1 MKFSAAAV
9 LAAAAGASAYSNV
22 TYTTEIVT
30 AVTTYCP
37 YATQVTYG
45 GTTYTITEVSYQ
57 VERYTDI
64 SSLSPCTPGHRRNG
78 KVFLSAAARVRGY
91 RDGSRDAHE
100 KYRVMLTSRPLGHH
114 PHHHRLPL
122 HHHPPGDH
130 HFVSDLQHLV
140 CP

>member
-45 GTTYTITEVSYQ
+45 GTTYTITEVSY
-57 VERYTDI
+57 
-64 SSLSPCTPGHRRNG
+64 
-78 KVFLSAAARVRGY
+78 
-91 RDGSRDAHE
+91 
-100 KYRVMLTSRPLGHH
+100 
-114 PHHHRLPL
+114 
-122 HHHPPGDH
+122 
-130 HFVSDLQHLV
+130 
-140 CP
+140 